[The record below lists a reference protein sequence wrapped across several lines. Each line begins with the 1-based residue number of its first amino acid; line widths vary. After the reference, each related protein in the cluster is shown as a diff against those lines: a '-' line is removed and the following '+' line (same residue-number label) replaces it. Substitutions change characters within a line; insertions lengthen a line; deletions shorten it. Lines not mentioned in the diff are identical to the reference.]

1 MFPAIWACRLHLKR
15 TVEDVLQLAL
25 TDLEKKVKTA
35 NDIVSKAS
43 TPALKDGVLGK
54 QADTLIYCIL
64 HSTRRGENQMTLGVL
79 ETFKESF
86 LLIPVNAPTHRP
98 SP

>member
-1 MFPAIWACRLHLKR
+1 MFPAIRECRLHLKC

-25 TDLEKKVKTA
+25 THLENEVKTA

-43 TPALKDGVLGK
+43 TPALKDGVLGE

-64 HSTRRGENQMTLGVL
+64 HSTRRGENQMTLG
-79 ETFKESF
+79 
-86 LLIPVNAPTHRP
+86 P
-98 SP
+98 